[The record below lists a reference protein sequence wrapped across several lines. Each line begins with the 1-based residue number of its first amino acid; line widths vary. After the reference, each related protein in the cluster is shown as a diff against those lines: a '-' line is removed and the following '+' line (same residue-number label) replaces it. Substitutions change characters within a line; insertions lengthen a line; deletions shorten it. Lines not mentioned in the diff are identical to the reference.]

1 MSERLSIL
9 LGLNYDSENEMYED
23 LSSDS
28 SLEDEEIHKEIHK
41 ENEYEFYKNF
51 LNNFKNSNLITKAIK
66 LDKDRKKIPPKLPSP
81 KTRKKVMLFL
91 EKRKRLKILKN
102 ECKK

>member
-9 LGLNYDSENEMYED
+9 LGLNYDSENEMYDD

-28 SLEDEEIHKEIHK
+28 SLEDEEIHKE
-41 ENEYEFYKNF
+41 NDLEFYKKF
-51 LNNFKNSNLITKAIK
+51 LNNFKNSNLISKAIK
-66 LDKDRKKIPPKLPSP
+66 LNEDRKKIPPKLPSP
-81 KTRKKVMLFL
+81 KTRKRVMLFL
-91 EKRKRLKILKN
+91 EKRKRLKIFKN

>member
-9 LGLNYDSENEMYED
+9 LGLNYDSENEMYDD

-28 SLEDEEIHKEIHK
+28 SLEDEEIHKENDH
-41 ENEYEFYKNF
+41 EFYKKF
-51 LNNFKNSNLITKAIK
+51 LNNFKNSNLINKAIK
-66 LDKDRKKIPPKLPSP
+66 LNEDRKKIPPKLPSP
-81 KTRKKVMLFL
+81 KTRKRVMLFL
-91 EKRKRLKILKN
+91 EKRKRLKIFKN

>member
-28 SLEDEEIHKEIHK
+28 SLEDEEIHKENDH
-41 ENEYEFYKNF
+41 EFYKNF
-51 LNNFKNSNLITKAIK
+51 LNNFKNSNLISKAIK
-66 LDKDRKKIPPKLPSP
+66 LDRDRKKIPPKLPSP
-81 KTRKKVMLFL
+81 KTRKRVMLYL
-91 EKRKRLKILKN
+91 EKRKKLKIFKN

>member
-28 SLEDEEIHKEIHK
+28 SLEDEEIHKENDH
-41 ENEYEFYKNF
+41 EFYKKF
-51 LNNFKNSNLITKAIK
+51 LNNFKNSNLISKAIK
-66 LDKDRKKIPPKLPSP
+66 LVRDRKKIPPQMDSSSFTYKNHFLRVSAPNYKISSY
-81 KTRKKVMLFL
+81 TFGLKV
-91 EKRKRLKILKN
+91 
-102 ECKK
+102 